1 MDTIQAVVED
11 QLKQIL
17 SKPVHRVAL
26 LQLQNH
32 IYGCFIMMEDLAQ
45 HAVSLT
51 DGIVKGT
58 SYQFDMEKQ
67 FSMIGL
73 RYGFVQDTKLVLQYP
88 LPCYKEAWLAVFRA
102 VYEQADVEKT
112 DVMEDAI
119 IQVIQRVVP
128 EEESYFLHAL
138 ETGSLSQEWLEKMLE
153 LLLHGEGT
161 NAVTNTVASEVK
173 EEDVKPTI
181 LAQAKTEKPIQKSVV
196 KKFAITRRHA
206 QGDAVKPGKKYGTT
220 RRGTKH

>member
-1 MDTIQAVVED
+1 MDTIQAVVEE

-17 SKPVHRVAL
+17 QKPVHRVAL

-32 IYGCFIMMEDLAQ
+32 LYGCFIMMEDLAQ

-73 RYGFVQDTKLVLQYP
+73 RYGFVQDTKLVLQDSLP
-88 LPCYKEAWLAVFRA
+88 LYKEAWITVFRT

-153 LLLHGEGT
+153 LLLHGEATTIAT
-161 NAVTNTVASEVK
+161 NEVK

-181 LAQAKTEKPIQKSVV
+181 LAQAKTEKPIQKSIV

-220 RRGTKH
+220 RRGLKH